1 MKNGTPRYNPTNFGQ
16 FGNCSVVH
24 GVKESRDMKG
34 SDSERTLHFTAPG
47 LKSQLIDIAPESE
60 EPLSKRF
67 DVLAEGDDTLDR
79 NQVVLDK
86 GTRARNREFQE
97 RLNAV
102 WESTKGYDGLLQIE
116 AREAGE
122 SILDI
127 REKYQKAIDV
137 FNRNLQEDI
146 RLVFDKLD
154 NDLYPVQTERLDVV
168 RKGVDVFV
176 NETVPEN
183 IEKQSGEVSRSLKKA
198 YEAFNIEQQKERNR
212 EVKFVNGCNDLIQE
226 TAQKFADEDAM
237 MAANLYT
244 LEEDVVENE
253 RRAAR
258 MHYRRHDLAVKE
270 IVDVRAVI
278 KTEKDIRG
286 VEDADLLDTVIE
298 TQGLIQKTVIDN
310 FGANAESGQPPEP
323 PKFDKLEERMSRRGS
338 RASAVP
344 PGAGDDASIASGA
357 ANEGSD
363 EVKAEDA

>member
-1 MKNGTPRYNPTNFGQ
+1 
-16 FGNCSVVH
+16 
-24 GVKESRDMKG
+24 MKG
-34 SDSERTLHFTAPG
+34 SSSERTLHFTAPG

-60 EPLSKRF
+60 EPLSKRY
-67 DVLAEGDDTLDR
+67 DVLAEGDDTLDS

-86 GTRARNREFQE
+86 GTRARNRAFQE
-97 RLNAV
+97 RLDEV

-146 RLVFDKLD
+146 RVVFDRLD
-154 NDLYPVQTERLDVV
+154 NELYPVQTERLEVV

-212 EVKFVNGCNDLIQE
+212 EVKFVNGCNDLIQM

-278 KTEKDIRG
+278 KTEKDIRA

-310 FGANAESGQPPEP
+310 FGANAEAGDSLPEP

-338 RASAVP
+338 KASAVP
-344 PGAGDDASIASGA
+344 AGDDASLASGA
-357 ANEGSD
+357 NEGVD

>member
-1 MKNGTPRYNPTNFGQ
+1 
-16 FGNCSVVH
+16 
-24 GVKESRDMKG
+24 MKG
-34 SDSERTLHFTAPG
+34 SSSERTLHFTAPG

-60 EPLSKRF
+60 EPLSKRY
-67 DVLAEGDDTLDR
+67 DVLAEGDDTLDS

-86 GTRARNREFQE
+86 GTRARNRAFQE
-97 RLNAV
+97 RLDEV

-146 RLVFDKLD
+146 RVVFDRLD
-154 NDLYPVQTERLDVV
+154 NELYPVQTERLEVV

-212 EVKFVNGCNDLIQE
+212 EVKFVNSCNDLIQM

-278 KTEKDIRG
+278 KTEKDIRA

-310 FGANAESGQPPEP
+310 FGANAETGDSLPEP

-338 RASAVP
+338 KASAVP
-344 PGAGDDASIASGA
+344 AGDDASLASGA
-357 ANEGSD
+357 NEGVD